1 MEHDNSIALGLATLL
16 LAFSLLTLAPAV
28 TAGKV
33 SISYFTGIREEYRAD
48 GAMPVGSRKAAPVC
62 DKWPDTGWWLSTNSM
77 KQHNRKCEN
86 YRKTRGYPCR
96 KDEGSPCGK
105 CGG

>member
-1 MEHDNSIALGLATLL
+1 MDREHDNSIALGLATLL
-16 LAFSLLTLAPAV
+16 LAFSLLTLAQAV

-33 SISYFTGIREEYRAD
+33 SISYFT
-48 GAMPVGSRKAAPVC
+48 GSRKAAPVC

-77 KQHNRKCEN
+77 KRHNRRCEN
-86 YRKTRGYPCR
+86 YRKTRGDPCR